1 MKWVALIS
9 CLVLVSFAE
18 SNHLPR
24 RYRDVGHDTIKSVFE
39 HFSSDFGSI
48 VYALYSQILQKA
60 TLQDVTKLRDNIVAL
75 AEKCA
80 ADEQSDLACVKPLHT
95 IFLDNLCHEQG
106 VTERHKVTECC
117 AKADPE
123 RNECIISHKNAT
135 PGFIP
140 PFDPPSLE
148 DCKDYHSNASP
159 VLDVYNFEISRRHPF
174 TNIASILK
182 AKNEY
187 DEVLETC
194 CQAADKNVCF
204 GEKVPDISQQL
215 QTTLAV
221 QINRCGVLKTY
232 GEPTVKALKI
242 IKLAPKF
249 LKADLATASK
259 IGTDAAHT
267 YAECCRGDTLQ
278 CFLDGQKLIAY
289 ICSHQDTISS
299 QMKSCC
305 EKPLLERVMCL
316 LSVENEDKPEDLTP
330 TLKEFVEGKD
340 MCQNFSTN
348 MDQHLLNFVFQ
359 YAKGHP
365 EFSAQ
370 LLLRLTKQYHDL
382 MEECCAI
389 EIPEPCLSKKEE
401 QLEKLIADSKAVVTA
416 ACTRHSKLGNYAFQN
431 MLLTRYT
438 KKAPQLEF
446 ADLHEYTKQLTS
458 IADKCCNQD
467 DGYRLKCS
475 EGNVDIVLGA
485 ICQQHAVYYINRQ
498 ISRCCSGSYPFRREC
513 FSGLGTD
520 PDYFPV
526 PFNPELFTFHEDLCL
541 ANPEEQQT
549 MKQMFLVFLVKHKL
563 SITDEQL
570 LNVNVKFTGMVAK
583 CCDANNHEECFSVE
597 GPKLVAEIR
606 TALGDN

>member
-1 MKWVALIS
+1 M
-9 CLVLVSFAE
+9 F
-18 SNHLPR
+18 
-24 RYRDVGHDTIKSVFE
+24 YF
-39 HFSSDFGSI
+39 
-48 VYALYSQILQKA
+48 LQKLLKQ
-60 TLQDVTKLRDNIVAL
+60 LQI
-75 AEKCA
+75 A
-80 ADEQSDLACVKPLHT
+80 ASCQL
-95 IFLDNLCHEQG
+95 
-106 VTERHKVTECC
+106 
-117 AKADPE
+117 
-123 RNECIISHKNAT
+123 
-135 PGFIP
+135 
-140 PFDPPSLE
+140 
-148 DCKDYHSNASP
+148 
-159 VLDVYNFEISRRHPF
+159 YNFEISRRHPF

-204 GEKVPDISQQL
+204 GEKVFHCNLD
-215 QTTLAV
+215 
-221 QINRCGVLKTY
+221 QILFLCIHRESTSARFLGSYFTY

-475 EGNVDIVLGA
+475 EGNVNIVLGA

-513 FSGLGTD
+513 FSETTGLR
-520 PDYFPV
+520 
-526 PFNPELFTFHEDLCL
+526 
-541 ANPEEQQT
+541 
-549 MKQMFLVFLVKHKL
+549 FLVFLVKHKL